1 VASIILTKWGS
12 LAWLVEE
19 YLEDFLWLS
28 QQVSNLTT
36 FVKGGEAVPLPSP
49 AGVRLSVTGARIDEE
64 GNYELAIT
72 CETALPGLL
81 GIPLPWQT
89 EEDWALG
96 EAFGATKGKEVDAVY
111 KGIRVRLLF
120 KTEKGDVMDEFVKP
134 PYATVRRIVKLPA
147 PPAYFKAES
156 SILVEVDADK
166 FKQATAAS
174 ITISI
179 AGLGAFTVWAAPE
192 LAPLAAKLAGLS
204 PATMDYW
211 ILCTQIAEVLKKIGY
226 AELAG
231 AIAAYA
237 LERMTALAKA
247 APPPPPPPKKE
258 EETPPAPGGA
268 LPPTAPGA
276 PPKYLIA

>member
-1 VASIILTKWGS
+1 
-12 LAWLVEE
+12 VEE

-28 QQVSNLTT
+28 QQVTDLTT
-36 FVKGGEAVPLPSP
+36 FVKRGEAVPLPSP

-81 GIPLPWQT
+81 GVAMPWQT

-96 EAFGATKGKEVDAVY
+96 EAFGATRGKEVDAVY

-134 PYATVRRIVKLPA
+134 PYATVKRVVKLPG

-156 SILVEVDADK
+156 FILVEVDAEK

-211 ILCTQIAEVLKKIGY
+211 IVATKIAEVLQKIGY
-226 AELAG
+226 AELA
-231 AIAAYA
+231 ASIAAYA
-237 LERMTALAKA
+237 TERLAALAKA
-247 APPPPPPPKKE
+247 APPPPPQPAPPPQP
-258 EETPPAPGGA
+258 PPAPGGA
-268 LPPTAPGA
+268 APPSAPGV
-276 PPKYLIA
+276 PPRHLME